1 MLTAKPSGSPAWA
14 SSAFALA
21 TFCLNGVSLIE
32 PGSADGRKVWQTL
45 QVFGVMFLAI
55 AS

>member
-1 MLTAKPSGSPAWA
+1 MVTAKPFGSPASA
-14 SSAFALA
+14 SSCFAFA
-21 TFCLNGVSLIE
+21 TSFLNGFVFSA
-32 PGSADGRKVWQTL
+32 PGSASGRKVWQTL